1 MGNDT
6 FVTWSQPELKGKK
19 YFILQFSGN
28 HTQPHPQQ
36 LLTQRLRGTVQHV
49 DLTQE
54 DVAQK
59 LCDIE
64 ALNEAQTRAVLRGAQ
79 AGYVDNNSHV
89 EMEEEIFSLVVFS
102 NVTGVLLEN
111 FIRMKLR
118 VLIIT
123 RENEHLKQDFRYVQ
137 WKMVSSMNIFVF
149 RKFFN
154 HLMELKYFDT
164 VIFPITELEFT
175 YIIFECLPELLTLFG
190 ILSS

>member
-36 LLTQRLRGTVQHV
+36 LLRQHLRGTVQHV

-59 LCDIE
+59 LCDID
-64 ALNEAQTRAVLRGAQ
+64 ALNEVQTRAVLRSAQ
-79 AGYVDNNSHV
+79 AGYIDNNSHV
-89 EMEEEIFSLVVFS
+89 ELEEEVFSLVVLS
-102 NVTGVLLEN
+102 NVTGVLLEHFN
-111 FIRMKLR
+111 RIKLR

-137 WKMVSSMNIFVF
+137 WKTVSFMSVF
-149 RKFFN
+149 
-154 HLMELKYFDT
+154 
-164 VIFPITELEFT
+164 
-175 YIIFECLPELLTLFG
+175 
-190 ILSS
+190 